1 MLLKIIQ
8 VLITLR
14 FSTFFNLKPQLKDTE
29 SASKSK
35 LIELLTQLKGF
46 KIVATS
52 ILVFKQIESEHKIKY
67 ENFCSTSKWEIIING
82 TGIGDVFKS
91 IYTTI
96 ITDIQK
102 PFGKAQTEILI
113 QSLIILLVF
122 QSIIL

>member
-1 MLLKIIQ
+1 MLLKIIK
-8 VLITLR
+8 VLIMLR
-14 FSTFFNLKPQLKDTE
+14 FSTFFNLKPQLKNTE

-46 KIVATS
+46 KIVATL
-52 ILVFKQIESEHKIKY
+52 ILVFKQIKSEDKTKH
-67 ENFCSTSKWEIIING
+67 ENFCSTSKC
-82 TGIGDVFKS
+82 TA
-91 IYTTI
+91 I